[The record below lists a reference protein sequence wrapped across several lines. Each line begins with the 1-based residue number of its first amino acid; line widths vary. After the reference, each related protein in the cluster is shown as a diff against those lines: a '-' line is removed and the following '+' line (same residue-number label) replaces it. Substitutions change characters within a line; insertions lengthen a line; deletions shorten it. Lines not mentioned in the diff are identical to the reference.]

1 VICGNCCGI
10 GLSVETRRAI
20 VVDARSRDFRIAL
33 KITKLKKQEDDDF

>member
-1 VICGNCCGI
+1 M
-10 GLSVETRRAI
+10 LSVETRRAI